1 MSNHGILLKR
11 KMNDKGRGA
20 RWVASPKSTTGY
32 YGVDFHKASKKFRAR
47 VMVLKKRYDLGMFD
61 TAEEANEA
69 VLKAK
74 QWLSEN
80 PHESFATE
88 YEV

>member
-1 MSNHGILLKR
+1 MSNHGVLLKKKNR
-11 KMNDKGRGA
+11 MNEGGA
-20 RWVASPKSTTGY
+20 RWVASPRSSTGY
-32 YGVDFHKASKKFRAR
+32 YGVDFHQSSGKYRAR
-47 VMVLKKRYDLGMFD
+47 VMVLKKRYELGRFE
-61 TAEEANEA
+61 TAEEANMA

-74 QWLSEN
+74 KWLSEN